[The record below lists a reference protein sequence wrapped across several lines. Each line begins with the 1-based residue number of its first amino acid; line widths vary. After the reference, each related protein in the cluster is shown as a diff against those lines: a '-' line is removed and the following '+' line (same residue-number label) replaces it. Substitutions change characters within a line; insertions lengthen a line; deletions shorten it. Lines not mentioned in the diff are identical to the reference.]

1 MNTNETP
8 ILEVKELGIDFGGLT
23 AVMKQPPALAAACS
37 EIRAANG
44 SYR

>member
-23 AVMKQPPALAAACS
+23 AVSISLFTIKKS
-37 EIRAANG
+37 
-44 SYR
+44 